1 VRDAQRW
8 IVPTSLGMTICEFYI
23 VGYIAAVG
31 PTVPGV
37 LAIGIGSGL
46 GCLLAM
52 RIHRK

>member
-1 VRDAQRW
+1 
-8 IVPTSLGMTICEFYI
+8 MTVCEFYI

-31 PTVPGV
+31 PTIAGI